1 MTGKAAPAF
10 SPFPAGAWSGSGT
23 GGQGASTSPHPS
35 ASAAAGTEGTLQ
47 ARIHSRGSWDPSACR
62 HPVPSTGRRHTARPA
77 ELRLVTVQARNGGI
91 ANQARRAFSNTD
103 NVGLSDTVKRGR
115 GSPVLSLRNQATQSC
130 KRGGCLKPELVP
142 LAEFYAHLSSAHA
155 LRTRVSTLMELG
167 VPGADLV
174 FS

>member
-1 MTGKAAPAF
+1 MGRGQEGRGPARPLTLQQVRRLEPRALCRRGF
-10 SPFPAGAWSGSGT
+10 TRG
-23 GGQGASTSPHPS
+23 
-35 ASAAAGTEGTLQ
+35 AAGTR
-47 ARIHSRGSWDPSACR
+47 APSACR

-155 LRTRVSTLMELG
+155 LRTRVSALMELG

>member
-1 MTGKAAPAF
+1 M
-10 SPFPAGAWSGSGT
+10 
-23 GGQGASTSPHPS
+23 
-35 ASAAAGTEGTLQ
+35 
-47 ARIHSRGSWDPSACR
+47 
-62 HPVPSTGRRHTARPA
+62 ARPA
-77 ELRLVTVQARNGGI
+77 KLRLVTVQARNGGI

-130 KRGGCLKPELVP
+130 KCGGCLKPELVP
-142 LAEFYAHLSSAHA
+142 LAEFYAYLSSAHA
-155 LRTRVSTLMELG
+155 LRTRVSALMELG